1 MSEVVYRSHVRI
13 ERVKGPVR
21 RAYLPAETKPVIF
34 GVHGAVAEHYKVPP
48 AVLEPHATTLDY
60 IVAAAAGWLTGTFG
74 GALEARQIDASNER
88 LVSETVGEVELED
101 HVLVIRRI
109 HVVLKLKAEE
119 SQRETAIRVHG
130 FYADKCPVYRT
141 LKPAIAITTELV
153 FEALTA

>member
-1 MSEVVYRSHVRI
+1 M
-13 ERVKGPVR
+13 
-21 RAYLPAETKPVIF
+21 
-34 GVHGAVAEHYKVPP
+34 
-48 AVLEPHATTLDY
+48 
-60 IVAAAAGWLTGTFG
+60 
-74 GALEARQIDASNER
+74 
-88 LVSETVGEVELED
+88 SETVGEVELED

>member
-1 MSEVVYRSHVRI
+1 M
-13 ERVKGPVR
+13 
-21 RAYLPAETKPVIF
+21 
-34 GVHGAVAEHYKVPP
+34 
-48 AVLEPHATTLDY
+48 
-60 IVAAAAGWLTGTFG
+60 
-74 GALEARQIDASNER
+74 
-88 LVSETVGEVELED
+88 SETVGEVELED

-109 HVVLKLKAEE
+109 HVVLKLKTEE